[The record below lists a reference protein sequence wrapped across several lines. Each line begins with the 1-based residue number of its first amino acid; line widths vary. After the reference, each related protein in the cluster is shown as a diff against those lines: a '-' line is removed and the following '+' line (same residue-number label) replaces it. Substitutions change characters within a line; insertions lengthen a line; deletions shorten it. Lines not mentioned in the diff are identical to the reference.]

1 MAKTSE
7 DLAVRRR
14 RALFRATHRGT
25 KEMDWIL
32 GRYATV
38 EVPRMSADDLD
49 VFETLLTLPDPDI
62 QNWVMYGTPDGQ
74 RGDIAGLI
82 DRMRRFHDIGDAGGL

>member
-1 MAKTSE
+1 MVETDE
-7 DLAVRRR
+7 TLAVRRR

-32 GRYATV
+32 GRFAVV

-49 VFETLLTLPDPDI
+49 VFETLLAVPDPDI
-62 QNWVMYGTPDGQ
+62 ENWVKYGMTEGQ
-74 RGDIAGLI
+74 SAAVASLI
-82 DRMRRFHDIGDAGGL
+82 NQVRRFHAIGNAGGP